1 MSSNITIAGENLIAK
16 KHGEQ
21 KALEVSRFVFALI
34 PGLNPDSDVD
44 RASTLPPAAQIVH
57 TASVQRA
64 GYVTPNQVVYSVM
77 LGSEVGDW
85 DFNWVGLQT
94 AENVLLAVAYVPV
107 QQKRKNR
114 QPYQVGNNL
123 TRNFMLAFSGAQA
136 MTGITIDASTW
147 QHDFTV
153 RLGGIDERERL
164 NNRDIFG
171 RACFFGSGLQ
181 LVKTGNS
188 YQLKPGIAYVE
199 GIRVVQTEPT
209 IINVANV
216 PSKAWLEVA
225 LQRKGSDMTA
235 TCQVVFGSNLVDKT
249 DGAGARH
256 YFVPIADL
264 PNSITVTDLRPFQP
278 VDVALIEHLALR
290 NGDYEKLRARG
301 TKKEDVGLS
310 EVPNAISDDPK
321 TNSSE
326 ILATTKALNAL
337 RKIVD
342 DSLTGLVASFAMP
355 VPPPG
360 WIKANGV
367 AVSRTTYAG
376 LFQAIGTRYG
386 AGDGVNTFNVPD
398 PRGKHVRMWDDGR
411 GIDLGRIFGSDQ
423 ADAIRSHTL
432 TGTTNQG
439 GAHTPTATTANAGK
453 HSHLVRSGVY
463 TPDGL
468 DHEGPWEE
476 PRNIVNYNQPG
487 VHDKST
493 SESGDHAHTVTVAPV
508 PDHAHTVTV
517 SYSGGPDTRPQN
529 IAFLACIKY

>member
-34 PGLNPDSDVD
+34 PGLNPESEVD

-57 TASVQRA
+57 TAPIQRS

-77 LGSEVGDW
+77 LGSDVGDW

-114 QPYQVGNNL
+114 HPYQVGNNL
-123 TRNFMLAFSGAQA
+123 TRNFMVAFSGAQA

-164 NNRDIFG
+164 HNRDFFG
-171 RACFFGSGLQ
+171 RACFFDSGLQ

-225 LQRKGSDMTA
+225 LQRKGSDMVT
-235 TCQVVFGSNLVDKT
+235 TCQVVFGANLVDKT
-249 DGAGARH
+249 DSAGARH

-264 PNSITVTDLRPFQP
+264 PNSNTVTDLRLPQP

-301 TKKEDVGLS
+301 TTKEDVGLS
-310 EVPNAISDDPK
+310 ELPNAKSDDPQ
-321 TNSSE
+321 TNNSE
-326 ILATTKALNAL
+326 ILATTKALNVL
-337 RKIVD
+337 RKAMD
-342 DSLTGLVASFAMP
+342 DPLTGLVCSFAMAT
-355 VPPPG
+355 PPLG
-360 WIKANGV
+360 WLKANGA
-367 AVSRTTYAG
+367 AVSRTTYAV
-376 LFQAIGTRYG
+376 LFSRIGTLYG
-386 AGDGVNTFNVPD
+386 AGDGVNTFNLPD
-398 PRGKHVRMWDDGR
+398 PRGKFIRVLDDGR
-411 GIDLGRIFGSDQ
+411 GIDPGRQQGSNQ
-423 ADAIRSHTL
+423 ADETRSHNH
-432 TGTTNQG
+432 GASASGG
-439 GAHTPTATTANAGK
+439 GAHTHTAWTDAQGK
-453 HSHLVRSGVY
+453 
-463 TPDGL
+463 
-468 DHEGPWEE
+468 
-476 PRNIVNYNQPG
+476 
-487 VHDKST
+487 
-493 SESGDHAHTVTVAPV
+493 HAHTVNNSSSFGWNYGNWYYSDTGGAADQPQNITNEAGSHTHNVGIGAVEDHLHAITVA
-508 PDHAHTVTV
+508 
-517 SYSGGPDTRPQN
+517 YSGGAETRPQN

>member
-1 MSSNITIAGENLIAK
+1 MSSNITIAGENLIAQ

-21 KALEVSRFVFALI
+21 KGLEVSRFVFALI
-34 PGLNPDSDVD
+34 PGLNPDSEVD
-44 RASTLPPAAQIVH
+44 RASVLPPAAQIVH
-57 TASVQRA
+57 TATVQRS

-77 LGSEVGDW
+77 LGSDVGDW
-85 DFNWVGLQT
+85 NFNWVGLQT

-107 QQKRKNR
+107 QEKRKSR
-114 QPYQVGNNL
+114 PPYQVGNNL
-123 TRNFMLAFSGAQA
+123 TRNFMVAFSGAMA

-164 NNRDIFG
+164 TNRDLFG
-171 RACFFGSGLQ
+171 RSCFFGSGLQ

-199 GIRVVQTEPT
+199 GIRVVQPEPT

-225 LQRKGSDMTA
+225 LQRKGSDMVT
-235 TCQVVFGSNLVDKT
+235 TCQVVFGANLVDKT
-249 DGAGARH
+249 DSAGARH

-264 PNSITVTDLRPFQP
+264 PNSNTVTDLRPFQP

-290 NGDYEKLRARG
+290 NGDYEQLRARG

-310 EVPNAISDDPK
+310 ELPNAKSDDPK
-321 TNSSE
+321 TNSSD

-342 DSLTGLVASFAMP
+342 DSLTGLVGSFAMAAA
-355 VPPPG
+355 PPG
-360 WIKANGV
+360 WLKANGA

-376 LFQAIGTRYG
+376 LFQVIGTRFG
-386 AGDGVNTFNVPD
+386 VGDGVNTFNLPD
-398 PRGKHVRMWDDGR
+398 PRGLFTRAWSDGSSMDAGR
-411 GIDLGRIFGSDQ
+411 GLGTVQ
-423 ADAIRSHTL
+423 EDAGKSHTH
-432 TGTTNQG
+432 TGSASAGGSHIHPASTDVQG
-439 GAHTPTATTANAGK
+439 SHSHEMKKSSGSNNTPGGWVSPANIGNSMASTEPAGAH
-453 HSHLVRSGVY
+453 S
-463 TPDGL
+463 
-468 DHEGPWEE
+468 
-476 PRNIVNYNQPG
+476 
-487 VHDKST
+487 
-493 SESGDHAHTVTVAPV
+493 HTVTVAPAGE
-508 PDHAHTVTV
+508 HGHIITIGAT
-517 SYSGGPDTRPQN
+517 GGGETRPWN